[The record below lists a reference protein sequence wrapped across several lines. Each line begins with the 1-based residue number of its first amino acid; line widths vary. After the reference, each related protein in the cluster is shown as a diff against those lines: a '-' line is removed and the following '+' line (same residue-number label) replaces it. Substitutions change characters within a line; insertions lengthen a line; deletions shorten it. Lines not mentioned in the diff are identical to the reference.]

1 MRNLQKQAEKC
12 IRCALGQG
20 WGALRQVFATLLLGG
35 SLLLQA
41 GPAQAQPVMALS
53 DANPVMDARTSGLM
67 WIDTSGQASIEQ
79 ITGAGK
85 AGAAFVPPAADTIH
99 SLGPQAALWLHY
111 RFARSSGSRQDWLLS
126 FPLPLLDLATVYQ
139 RTGAAGWTSQTAG
152 DTLAVSSWPEPGR
165 YGQFELKL
173 PDDGV
178 HDVYVRIQHQ
188 TEVSIPIQVSTRSSL
203 AQRLQLEYLAIGVV
217 FGALVLLIVAC
228 VVQSWVYRD
237 KAYGWYAVYASIM
250 ALVVAAWT
258 GVAGHLLWSNFSAWN
273 NMAQGCLA
281 ILGGGS
287 ALLVVHHLCGAGS
300 RHRWF
305 ERLAYWTGAAG
316 VPLALLYLI
325 LERGLG
331 VRLISAYLVAVVV
344 MGISRA
350 YMTWRRQ
357 DVVGFWVFA
366 AFVPLGLVT
375 LMTVTSI
382 LGLFSVSW
390 LSQYG
395 LMAALAIEV
404 PLLLVALNMRSRERH
419 AVEARE
425 QAMSSQDALTGL
437 LAAHLFHDRF
447 KQVVGRAQR
456 YKEPAA
462 VVYIE
467 LVNYRYIK
475 KTWGTAVA
483 EQSLLRSVIKLRRI
497 LRDVNTVG
505 RIDEARFGLI
515 LEGVSSRAP
524 VTDLAARLI
533 AAGLMPLKGLKP
545 EVVLQ
550 FHVAGVL
557 FSERMGSHEEISAAL
572 ADLLHS
578 MAARTRRPIRFL
590 EPELTHPMPLAT
602 ESGFD
607 GADDSGPQAPHAA
620 HAAHAPAPLR
630 AVKSH
635 SNR

>member
-1 MRNLQKQAEKC
+1 MWQA
-12 IRCALGQG
+12 
-20 WGALRQVFATLLLGG
+20 FATFVLAGFLGV
-35 SLLLQA
+35 LA
-41 GPAQAQPVMALS
+41 HPAQAQPIVALNDAKPTLDVAAASLTWVDS
-53 DANPVMDARTSGLM
+53 D
-67 WIDTSGQASIEQ
+67 GQAGIDQ
-79 ITGAGK
+79 LAGGHPGAL
-85 AGAAFVPPAADTIH
+85 FVPSVADTVH
-99 SLGPQAALWLHY
+99 SLGPHAALWLHY
-111 RFARSSGSRQDWLLS
+111 RFARSSGSRQDWLLE

-139 RTGAAGWTSQTAG
+139 RAPSGGWIAETAG
-152 DTLAVSSWPEPGR
+152 DTVPVSSWPEPGR
-165 YGQFELKL
+165 YGHFRLNL
-173 PDDGV
+173 PDNGV

-188 TEVSIPIQVSTRSSL
+188 TEVSIPVRVSTRGNL
-203 AQRLQLEYLAIGVV
+203 TQRLQLEYLAIGVV
-217 FGALVLLIVAC
+217 FGALVLLIIAC
-228 VVQSWVYRD
+228 VAQSWVYSDR
-237 KAYGWYAVYASIM
+237 AYGWYSVYAVIM

-258 GVAGHLLWSNFSAWN
+258 GVAGHFLWGNFSTWN
-273 NMAQGCLA
+273 NMAQGFLA

-287 ALLVVHHLCGAGS
+287 ALLVVHHLCGTGS
-300 RHRWF
+300 RHKWF
-305 ERLAYWTGAAG
+305 ERLAYWTGMAG
-316 VPLALLYLI
+316 APLALAYLV

-331 VRLISAYLVAVVV
+331 IGLLGTYLVAVVAL
-344 MGISRA
+344 GTSRA
-350 YMTWRRQ
+350 YMTWRRH
-357 DVVGFWVFA
+357 DVVGFWVLA
-366 AFVPLGLVT
+366 AFSPLGLVT
-375 LMTVTSI
+375 LLTVISI
-382 LGLFSVSW
+382 LGLFSLSW
-390 LSQYG
+390 LSHYG
-395 LMAALAIEV
+395 LMAALTIEV
-404 PLLLVALNMRSRERH
+404 PLLLVALNTRSHERH

-456 YKEPAA
+456 HKEPAA

-515 LEGVSSRAP
+515 LEGVASRPP

-557 FSERMGSHEEISAAL
+557 LSERLGSHEEISTAL

-590 EPELTHPMPLAT
+590 EPELTHPMPLDA
-602 ESGFD
+602 ESTLD
-607 GADDSGPQAPHAA
+607 SLSSGPQAPEALPA
-620 HAAHAPAPLR
+620 STATHAPPPLR

>member
-1 MRNLQKQAEKC
+1 M
-12 IRCALGQG
+12 
-20 WGALRQVFATLLLGG
+20 RQVFAIFVLAGFLGTL
-35 SLLLQA
+35 A
-41 GPAQAQPVMALS
+41 NPAQAQPIVALS
-53 DANPVMDARTSGLM
+53 DAKPTLDVAAASLSWVDS
-67 WIDTSGQASIEQ
+67 DGQAGIDQ
-79 ITGAGK
+79 LAGGHPGAL
-85 AGAAFVPPAADTIH
+85 FVPSVADTVH
-99 SLGPQAALWLHY
+99 SLGPHAALWLHY
-111 RFARSSGSRQDWLLS
+111 RFARSSGSRQDWLLE

-139 RTGAAGWTSQTAG
+139 RAPSGGWIAETAG
-152 DTLAVSSWPEPGR
+152 DTVPVSSWPEPGR
-165 YGQFELKL
+165 YGHFRLNL
-173 PDDGV
+173 PDNGV

-188 TEVSIPIQVSTRSSL
+188 TEVSIPVRVSTRGNL
-203 AQRLQLEYLAIGVV
+203 TQRLQLEYLAIGVV
-217 FGALVLLIVAC
+217 FGALVLLIIAC
-228 VVQSWVYRD
+228 VAQSWVYSDR
-237 KAYGWYAVYASIM
+237 AYGWYSVYAVIM
-250 ALVVAAWT
+250 VLVVAAWT
-258 GVAGHLLWSNFSAWN
+258 GVAGHLLWGNFSTWN
-273 NMAQGCLA
+273 NMAQGFLA
-281 ILGGGS
+281 MLGGGS
-287 ALLVVHHLCGAGS
+287 ALLVVHHLCGTGS
-300 RHRWF
+300 RHKWF
-305 ERLAYWTGAAG
+305 ERLAYWTGMAG
-316 VPLALLYLI
+316 APLALAYLV

-331 VRLISAYLVAVVV
+331 IGLLGTYLVAVVAL
-344 MGISRA
+344 GTSRA

-357 DVVGFWVFA
+357 DVVGFWVLA
-366 AFVPLGLVT
+366 AFSPLGLVT
-375 LMTVTSI
+375 LLTVISI
-382 LGLFSVSW
+382 LGLFSLSW
-390 LSQYG
+390 LSHYG
-395 LMAALAIEV
+395 LMAALTIEV
-404 PLLLVALNMRSRERH
+404 PLLLVALNTRSHERH

-456 YKEPAA
+456 HKEPAA

-483 EQSLLRSVIKLRRI
+483 EQSLLRSVIKLRRL

-515 LEGVSSRAP
+515 LEGVASRPP

-557 FSERMGSHEEISAAL
+557 LSERLGSHEEISTAL

-590 EPELTHPMPLAT
+590 EPESTHPMPLDT
-602 ESGFD
+602 ESTLD
-607 GADDSGPQAPHAA
+607 SLSSGPQAPEALPA
-620 HAAHAPAPLR
+620 STATHAPPPLR

>member
-1 MRNLQKQAEKC
+1 MWQAL
-12 IRCALGQG
+12 ATFLLAGF
-20 WGALRQVFATLLLGG
+20 WGLLAG
-35 SLLLQA
+35 SVH
-41 GPAQAQPVMALS
+41 AQPVVPLS
-53 DANPVMDARTSGLM
+53 DARPTLDASAASVA
-67 WIDTSGQASIEQ
+67 WIDPDGQAGIDQ
-79 ITGAGK
+79 LAGGQPGAVF
-85 AGAAFVPPAADTIH
+85 APSGADSVY
-99 SLGPQAALWLHY
+99 SLGPRAALWQHY
-111 RFARSSGSRQDWLLS
+111 RFARASDSRQDWLLE
-126 FPLPLLDLATVYQ
+126 FPIPLLDLVTVYQ
-139 RTGAAGWTSQTAG
+139 RSPPGGWISQTAG
-152 DTLAVSSWPEPGR
+152 DTVAVSSWPEPGR
-165 YGQFELKL
+165 YGYFRLNL
-173 PDDGV
+173 PDNGV

-188 TEVSIPIQVSTRSSL
+188 TEISIPVRVSTRSSL

-217 FGALVLLIVAC
+217 FGALVLLIIAC
-228 VVQSWVYRD
+228 AVQSWVYRD
-237 KAYGWYAVYASIM
+237 RAYGWYAVYATIM

-258 GVAGHLLWSNFSAWN
+258 GLAGHFLWGNFSAWN
-273 NMAQGCLA
+273 NMAQGFLA

-287 ALLVVHHLCGAGS
+287 ALLVVHHLCGPGP
-300 RHRWF
+300 RHKWF
-305 ERLAYWTGAAG
+305 ERLAYRTGMAG
-316 VPLALLYLI
+316 VPLALAYLL
-325 LERGLG
+325 LERVPG
-331 VRLISAYLVAVVV
+331 VRLIGIYLIAVVLL
-344 MGISRA
+344 GTSRA

-357 DVVGFWVFA
+357 DVVGFWVLA
-366 AFVPLGLVT
+366 AFTPLGLVT
-375 LMTVTSI
+375 LLTVTSI
-382 LGLFSVSW
+382 LGLYSVSW
-390 LSQYG
+390 VSQYG
-395 LMAALAIEV
+395 LMAALTLEV
-404 PLLLVALNMRSRERH
+404 PLLLVALNTRTHERH

-447 KQVVGRAQR
+447 KQVIGRAQR
-456 YKEPAA
+456 DQEPAA

-515 LEGVSSRAP
+515 LEGVTSRSP
-524 VTDLAARLI
+524 VTELAARLI

-557 FSERMGSHEEISAAL
+557 LSERLGGHEQISTAL

-578 MAARTRRPIRFL
+578 MASRTRRPIRFL
-590 EPELTHPMPLAT
+590 EPESTRPMPLADA
-602 ESGFD
+602 ESAPD
-607 GADDSGPQAPHAA
+607 SLPSGPQAPEAVHPAA
-620 HAAHAPAPLR
+620 TAHAPPSLR

>member
-1 MRNLQKQAEKC
+1 MLA
-12 IRCALGQG
+12 
-20 WGALRQVFATLLLGG
+20 G
-35 SLLLQA
+35 SVR
-41 GPAQAQPVMALS
+41 AQPVVSL
-53 DANPVMDARTSGLM
+53 N
-67 WIDTSGQASIEQ
+67 DTSPTLDVSTASSAWVDPDGQAGIDQ
-79 ITGAGK
+79 LAGGRP
-85 AGAAFVPPAADTIH
+85 GAAFVPAGDRAVY
-99 SLGPQAALWLHY
+99 SLGPNAALWLHY
-111 RFARSSGSRQDWLLS
+111 RLSKASDSRQDWLLE
-126 FPLPLLDLATVYQ
+126 FPIPLLDLVTVYQ
-139 RTGAAGWTSQTAG
+139 RTPSGGWTSKTAG
-152 DTLAVSSWPEPGR
+152 DTVAVSTWPEPGR
-165 YGQFELKL
+165 YGRFRLNL
-173 PDDGV
+173 PDSGV

-188 TEVSIPIQVSTRSSL
+188 TEISIPVRVSTQSSL
-203 AQRLQLEYLAIGVV
+203 AQRLQLEYLAIGAV
-217 FGALVLLIVAC
+217 FGALVLLIIAC
-228 VVQSWVYRD
+228 AVQSWIYRD
-237 KAYGWYAVYASIM
+237 RAYGWYAVYATIM

-258 GVAGHLLWSNFSAWN
+258 GLAGHILWGNFSTWN

-287 ALLVVHHLCGAGS
+287 ALLVVHHLCGPGP
-300 RHRWF
+300 RYKWF
-305 ERLAYWTGAAG
+305 ERFAYRTGVAG
-316 VPLALLYLI
+316 VPLALVYLF
-325 LERGLG
+325 LERGSG
-331 VRLISAYLVAVVV
+331 VRLIGVYLIAVVLL
-344 MGISRA
+344 GISRA

-357 DVVGFWVFA
+357 DIVGFWVMA
-366 AFVPLGLVT
+366 AFTPLGLVT
-375 LMTVTSI
+375 LFTVTSI
-382 LGLFSVSW
+382 FGLYSVSW

-395 LMAALAIEV
+395 LMVALTLEV
-404 PLLLVALNMRSRERH
+404 PLLLIALNTRSHERH

-456 YKEPAA
+456 HQEPAA

-515 LEGVSSRAP
+515 LEGVASRSP
-524 VTDLAARLI
+524 VTELAARLI

-557 FSERMGSHEEISAAL
+557 LSERLGSHEQISTAL
-572 ADLLHS
+572 GDLLHS
-578 MAARTRRPIRFL
+578 MASRTRRPIRFL
-590 EPELTHPMPLAT
+590 EPESTHPMPLDT
-602 ESGFD
+602 ESALD
-607 GADDSGPQAPHAA
+607 SLSSGPQAPQVLPPPA
-620 HAAHAPAPLR
+620 AAHAPPHLR

>member
-1 MRNLQKQAEKC
+1 
-12 IRCALGQG
+12 
-20 WGALRQVFATLLLGG
+20 LRQVFATLLLCG

-41 GPAQAQPVMALS
+41 GPAQAQPVLALN
-53 DANPVMDARTSGLM
+53 DANPVMDARTGGLM
-67 WIDTSGQASIEQ
+67 WIDVSGEAGIEQ
-79 ITGAGK
+79 VAGGRK
-85 AGAAFVPPAADTIH
+85 ADAAFTQPAADTIH

-111 RFARSSGSRQDWLLS
+111 RFARSSSSHQDWLLA

-139 RTGAAGWTSQTAG
+139 RSATGAWTSQTAG

-165 YGQFELKL
+165 YGQFELRL

-188 TEVSIPIQVSTRSSL
+188 TEVSIPVQVSTRSSL

-217 FGALVLLIVAC
+217 FGALVLLIIAC
-228 VVQSWVYRD
+228 AVQSWVYRD

-250 ALVVAAWT
+250 VLVVAAWT

-316 VPLALLYLI
+316 VPLSLAYLV

-350 YMTWRRQ
+350 FMTWRRQ
-357 DVVGFWVFA
+357 DVVGFWVLA

-375 LMTVTSI
+375 LLTVTSV

-395 LMAALAIEV
+395 LMAALALEV

-456 YKEPAA
+456 HKEPAA

-557 FSERMGSHEEISAAL
+557 FSERLGSHEEIAAAL
-572 ADLLHS
+572 ADLLQS

-590 EPELTHPMPLAT
+590 EPESTHPMPLEAET
-602 ESGFD
+602 EIEAES
-607 GADDSGPQAPHAA
+607 APDSVESESAPQSQHSVHASTA
-620 HAAHAPAPLR
+620 HQRPAPLR

>member
-1 MRNLQKQAEKC
+1 
-12 IRCALGQG
+12 LGT
-20 WGALRQVFATLLLGG
+20 VCATLLLGG
-35 SLLLQA
+35 SLLMQA
-41 GPAQAQPVMALS
+41 GPLQAQPVLTLS
-53 DANPVMDARTSGLM
+53 DANPMMDVRADALM
-67 WIDTSGQASIEQ
+67 WIDGEGTAGIEQ
-79 ITGAGK
+79 VASDRTVAG
-85 AGAAFVPPAADTIH
+85 FTPAKADTIY
-99 SLGPQAALWLHY
+99 SLGPKAALWLHY
-111 RFARSSGSRQDWLLS
+111 RFTKSSSSRQDWLME

-139 RTGAAGWTSQTAG
+139 RAPAKSWTSQSAG

-165 YGQFELKL
+165 YGQFELNL
-173 PDDGV
+173 PDNGV
-178 HDVYVRIQHQ
+178 HDVYVRIQHL
-188 TEVSIPIQVSTRSSL
+188 TEIGIPIRVSTRSDQ
-203 AQRLQLEYLAIGVV
+203 AQRLQLEYLAVGVV
-217 FGALVLLIVAC
+217 FGALVLLIIAC
-228 VVQSWVYRD
+228 GVQSWVYRD
-237 KAYGWYAVYASIM
+237 KAYGWYAIYASIM

-273 NMAQGCLA
+273 NLAQGCLGL
-281 ILGGGS
+281 LGGGA
-287 ALLVVHHLCGAGS
+287 ALLVVHHLCGIGT
-300 RHRWF
+300 RHKWF
-305 ERLAYWTGAAG
+305 ERGTYWTGVAG
-316 VPLALLYLI
+316 LPLALVYTVLDRGVGVRMIGLYLI
-325 LERGLG
+325 
-331 VRLISAYLVAVVV
+331 VIVV
-344 MGISRA
+344 MGVGRA
-350 YMTWRRQ
+350 YLTWQRK
-357 DVVGFWVFA
+357 DVVGFWVLA
-366 AFVPLGLVT
+366 AFTPLALA
-375 LMTVTSI
+375 TVLIVVSI
-382 LGLFSVSW
+382 LGLISASW

-395 LMAALAIEV
+395 LMAGLTLEV
-404 PLLLVALNMRSRERH
+404 PMLLVALNLRSRERH

-447 KQVVGRAQR
+447 MQVVERAKR
-456 YKEPAA
+456 YQEPAA

-515 LEGVSSRAP
+515 LEGVASRTP
-524 VTDLAARLI
+524 VTELSARLI

-557 FSERMGSHEEISAAL
+557 LSERLGSHESIAQAL

-578 MAARTRRPIRFL
+578 MGARTRRPIRFL
-590 EPELTHPMPLAT
+590 EPELTHPMPLGAEG

-607 GADDSGPQAPHAA
+607 GADSGPRTSRPPHESKPPHAA
-620 HAAHAPAPLR
+620 HAGHAPTPLR

>member
-1 MRNLQKQAEKC
+1 
-12 IRCALGQG
+12 
-20 WGALRQVFATLLLGG
+20 LRQAFTPLVLGG
-35 SLLLQA
+35 FLLLQA
-41 GPAQAQPVMALS
+41 GASQAQPVLALS
-53 DANPVMDARTSGLM
+53 DDNPVILDARMGSLM
-67 WIDTSGQASIEQ
+67 WIDAGGQATIEQ
-79 ITGAGK
+79 IAGGRK
-85 AGAAFVPPAADTIH
+85 TDAVFVPPAPDTVH

-111 RFARSSGSRQDWLLS
+111 RFARSSNSRQDWLLT
-126 FPLPLLDLATVYQ
+126 FPLPLLDQATVYQ
-139 RTGAAGWTSQTAG
+139 QGPKGAWTSQTAG

-165 YGQFELKL
+165 YGQFELYL

-188 TEVSIPIQVSTRSSL
+188 TEVSIPVQVSTRSRL
-203 AQRLQLEYLAIGVV
+203 AQRLQLEYLGIGVV
-217 FGALVLLIVAC
+217 FGALVLLIIAC
-228 VVQSWVYRD
+228 AVQSWVYRD

-316 VPLALLYLI
+316 VPLSLAYLV
-325 LERGLG
+325 LDRGLG
-331 VRLISAYLVAVVV
+331 VRLISVYLVAVVV

-350 YMTWRRQ
+350 FMTWRRQ
-357 DVVGFWVFA
+357 DVVGFWVLA

-375 LMTVTSI
+375 LLTVTSV
-382 LGLFSVSW
+382 LGMFSVLW

-419 AVEARE
+419 AVQARE

-456 YKEPAA
+456 HKEPAA

-557 FSERMGSHEEISAAL
+557 FSERLGSHEEISAAL

-590 EPELTHPMPLAT
+590 EPESTHPMPLEAETET
-602 ESGFD
+602 ESAPGSLESE
-607 GADDSGPQAPHAA
+607 SGPPSQQTPLQPLHASTA
-620 HAAHAPAPLR
+620 RHKPAPLR
-630 AVKSH
+630 VLKNH